1 MEMSRRRSA
10 TQDWNSMVMNN
21 KHRRHFANI
30 VGTDIAGTDIAGT
43 DIAGTDIA
51 GTDIAVAHKTKHM
64 SHGAIVEHGGSVL
77 GNRIC
82 E

>member
-30 VGTDIAGTDIAGT
+30 VGTDIAGTDIA
-43 DIAGTDIA
+43 
-51 GTDIAVAHKTKHM
+51 VAHKTKHM